1 MKVAIYGRVSTADQ
15 NAESQLYDVR
25 QLAAQRG
32 YDVVEE
38 YVDVG
43 YSGARAR
50 RPALDRMMSDARHG
64 RFAAVMVW
72 ASDRMAR
79 SVKHFVEV
87 ISELDH
93 LGIGYISYRENIDT
107 SGPLG
112 RAIMIIVAAIAELE
126 RSLIV
131 ERVKTGMRRARLE
144 GRHIGRRPLDVDHAA
159 IHRDRA
165 RGMSLGQLAKVY
177 GAGRTTI
184 RRILAAAPEGVA
196 QPASQPN
203 ENRRPDQAA

>member
-1 MKVAIYGRVSTADQ
+1 MKAAIYGRVSTADQ

-32 YDVVEE
+32 FEVVEE
-38 YVDVG
+38 YIDAG

-50 RPALDRMMSDARHG
+50 RPALDRMLSDARHA
-64 RFAAVMVW
+64 RFAVVMVW
-72 ASDRMAR
+72 ASDRLAR

-93 LGIGYISYRENIDT
+93 LGIAYISYRENLDT
-107 SGPLG
+107 AGPLG

-144 GRHIGRRPLDVDHAA
+144 GRHIGRRPLDLDHVA
-159 IHRDRA
+159 ILRDRA
-165 RGMSLGQLAKVY
+165 RGMSLGQLAKSY
-177 GAGRTTI
+177 RASRTTI
-184 RRILAAAPEGVA
+184 RRVLATVPKGVSPTAP
-196 QPASQPN
+196 QPQ
-203 ENRRPDQAA
+203 ENRRPPTAA